1 MTKNEIIKIL
11 SDIINNFLESKID
24 TDEVIEQLITRINP
38 LDIYELDDE
47 LLITDCYFAIK
58 HLVEEGYET
67 TIRELEYF
75 KECFEGQ
82 RLYNINDKNEFILD
96 C

>member
-1 MTKNEIIKIL
+1 MILTKLL
-11 SDIINNFLESKID
+11 SNSLQE
-24 TDEVIEQLITRINP
+24 LIP